1 MSKSMVYEVEACPS
15 SVDVSPWWRLPP
27 SGVEHTVDQEG
38 LIAVYP
44 SDMYKGAKRGA
55 KTND

>member
-1 MSKSMVYEVEACPS
+1 MVYEVEACPS